1 MNNDKDKRV
10 HKHTTNLL
18 IHIGEDNY
26 NDKVKGI
33 HKDKSNQSI
42 STYR

>member
-1 MNNDKDKRV
+1 MIRTKEYIRKKV
-10 HKHTTNLL
+10 TNLL
-18 IHIGEDNY
+18 IPIGEDKY